1 MKDTIIVSGGN
12 IQKDFALDF
21 LKKNKTEKVE
31 QNTPVSLQRTEVW
44 NFLWGQT

>member
-1 MKDTIIVSGGN
+1 MKDVIIVSGGN
-12 IQKDFALDF
+12 IQRDFALDF
-21 LKKNKTEKVE
+21 LKKNKTE